1 MARYEK
7 TTKNVKFAGMKTVYA
22 NTTNRK
28 LTQWGCTISVIL
40 GIGLF
45 VLYILYRDASL
56 GTLLLIASY
65 GLFQG
70 GFFYGMYKLKAY
82 EIDDEEGTITD
93 FDIQKHP
100 LYISQLQSA
109 TYKESK
115 KGRFRSLFL
124 HDTGIGFMDIHT
136 SKEKADQIVA
146 QLLRLNPEIEVKHAH
161 YL

>member
-1 MARYEK
+1 
-7 TTKNVKFAGMKTVYA
+7 MKTLYA
-22 NTTNRK
+22 NTKHRK
-28 LTQWGCTISVIL
+28 LTQWGCAVSVIL

-45 VLYILYRDASL
+45 VLYIIFQDASHRV
-56 GTLLLIASY
+56 LLYIASFC
-65 GLFQG
+65 LLQG
-70 GFFYGMYKLKAY
+70 ALFYGMYKLKAY

-93 FDIQKHP
+93 LDAKKYP
-100 LYISQLQSA
+100 LQISQLKSA

-136 SKEKADQIVA
+136 SRTKADQIVT
-146 QLLRLNPEIEVKHAH
+146 QLLKLNPEIEIKHAN

>member
-1 MARYEK
+1 
-7 TTKNVKFAGMKTVYA
+7 MKTVYA
-22 NTTNRK
+22 NTAKRK
-28 LTQWGCTISVIL
+28 LTQWGVAVSVIL

-45 VLYILYRDASL
+45 VLYIIFQDASHRV
-56 GTLLLIASY
+56 LLYIASFC
-65 GLFQG
+65 LLQG
-70 GFFYGMYKLKAY
+70 ALFYGMYKLKAY

-93 FDIQKHP
+93 LDAKKYP
-100 LYISQLQSA
+100 LQISQLKSA

-136 SKEKADQIVA
+136 SRTKADQIVT
-146 QLLRLNPEIEVKHAH
+146 QLLKLNPEIEIKHAN